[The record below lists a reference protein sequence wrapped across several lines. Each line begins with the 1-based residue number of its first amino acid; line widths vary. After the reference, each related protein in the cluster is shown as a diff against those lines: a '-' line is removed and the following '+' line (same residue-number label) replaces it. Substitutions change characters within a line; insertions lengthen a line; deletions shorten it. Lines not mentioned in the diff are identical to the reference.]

1 MNEKMKEELASKMV
15 VENLRRYIPSI
26 PDKITVRQACEYAML
41 MKAMD
46 GEMAAYREAFK
57 DDETSF

>member
-1 MNEKMKEELASKMV
+1 MV

-57 DDETSF
+57 DDETSL